1 MNVLKVHMRVTT
13 ALIIR
18 EMAARFGDKPGGYV
32 WALLDPLSHVFLMTL
47 IFSAVAKVPPLGSDF
62 PLFFASGYLCFQ
74 FYQGM
79 SSYVAAAVKANK
91 SLLTYPLVAPIDA
104 VVARYVLQFITTS
117 FVAAFILGMIIV
129 KLPTSVQFDWSY
141 ILEALFAATLLGAGM
156 GLINVTLFARSP
168 LYEQIFSLVNRPMF
182 MISGVFFVP
191 DAMPRPYLDYLLY
204 NPILHAVMCFRQGIY
219 PEYRPE
225 ILDMGYLYEWVF
237 GTIFVGLVLLSVS
250 AAKLRND

>member
-1 MNVLKVHMRVTT
+1 MNVLKVHIRVTS

-32 WALLDPLSHVFLMTL
+32 WALLDPLTHVFLMTI
-47 IFSAVAKVPPLGSDF
+47 IFSAIAKAPPLGTSF

-79 SSYVAAAVKANK
+79 STYVASAVKANK

-104 VVARYVLQFITTS
+104 VVARYILQFITTS
-117 FVAAFILGMIIV
+117 FVATFILGTIIV
-129 KLPTSVQFDWSY
+129 QLPYSVHFDWPR
-141 ILEALFAATLLGAGM
+141 ILEALFAATLLGVGM

-182 MISGVFFVP
+182 MVSGVFFLP
-191 DAMPRPYLDYLLY
+191 DAMPRPYADYLLY
-204 NPILHAVMCFRQGIY
+204 NPILHSVMCFRRGIY
-219 PEYRPE
+219 PEYNPE
-225 ILDMGYLYEWVF
+225 MLDMGYVYEWVSCL
-237 GTIFVGLVLLSVS
+237 IFIGLALLSVS
-250 AAKLRND
+250 AATLRND